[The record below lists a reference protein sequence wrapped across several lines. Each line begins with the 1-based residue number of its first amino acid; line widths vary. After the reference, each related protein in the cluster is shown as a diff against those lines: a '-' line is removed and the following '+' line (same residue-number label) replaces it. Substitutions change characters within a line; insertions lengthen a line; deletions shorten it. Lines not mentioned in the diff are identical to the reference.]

1 MKKIL
6 FMGDSIT
13 DSGRVRDENNRFY
26 MGEGYPCMC
35 AGRIMKDHPAEYF
48 VENVGIGGHR
58 IVDIY
63 ARIKKDFW
71 NLKPDIFSMLIGIND
86 VWHELGSQ
94 NGVEPERFEKVYRML
109 LEDTKKV
116 LPDLKII
123 LLEPFVLKARATEE
137 KWEEFLEGT
146 KTNAAIVKK
155 LAEEF
160 GCVFVPLQDKFDEAC
175 KLAPPD
181 YWLRDGVHPSS
192 AGHQLIAD
200 EWLKAFS
207 KL

>member
-35 AGRIMKDHPAEYF
+35 AGRIMKDYPGEYF
-48 VENVGIGGHR
+48 VENVGISGHR

-86 VWHELGSQ
+86 VWHELGAG

-146 KTNAAIVKK
+146 KTNAAIVKM
-155 LAEEF
+155 LAKEF

-175 KLAPPD
+175 KLAPES

-200 EWLKAFS
+200 EWLKAFET
-207 KL
+207 L